1 MKRPLLATAAAAF
14 LSVSPALAFD
24 DAQKAE
30 IGDIVREY
38 LLANPQILE
47 EVQTALEQRKEA
59 EAKALAEV
67 AITTNAKALFNSPH
81 DVALGNPD
89 GDVTIVEFFDYNC
102 GFCKRAF
109 NDMNEIL
116 GQDSNVRFVL
126 KEFPILGPDSL
137 AAHHVSMAFRKLMP
151 EKYGEFHSALLGGDE
166 RATEA
171 RALEIATGLGA
182 SEEALREGM
191 KAPEIEDSIREAYE
205 LANALGINGT
215 PSYVIGDEAVF
226 GALGADVLVG
236 KINNM
241 RQCRS
246 TTC

>member
-1 MKRPLLATAAAAF
+1 MKTRLLASAAALFVAA
-14 LSVSPALAFD
+14 VPAHAFD
-24 DAQKAE
+24 DAQKEE
-30 IGDIVREY
+30 IGQIVREY
-38 LLANPQILE
+38 LLANPEIIE
-47 EVQTALEQRKEA
+47 EVQIALEQKKEA

-81 DVALGNPD
+81 DVALGNPE

-109 NDMNEIL
+109 TDMNEII
-116 GQDSNVRFVL
+116 GKDKNVRFVL

-137 AAHHVSMAFRKLMP
+137 AAHHVSMSFRKLMP
-151 EKYGEFHSALLGGDE
+151 EKYGDFHSALLGSDQ

-171 RALEIATGLGA
+171 RAIEIATGLGA
-182 SEEALREGM
+182 DEAALREGM

-241 RQCRS
+241 RQCQS
-246 TTC
+246 TVC